1 MHAKSD
7 QELLLSLAED
17 SNESE
22 AHLALD
28 HFFKR
33 HSNKVY
39 NYGLKRALNGEQAH
53 DLVQIVFLQIYRKRR
68 QYNPQYAA
76 LAWLYVITK
85 SELKDYKLRELK
97 DYTKFDD
104 ALSQDALS
112 QTEAH
117 APSIEKAQEVSGYL
131 SDLGERERRIV
142 EERYL
147 NELEYAEIARKLN
160 ESESNIR
167 QIVSRSL
174 RFLKKKHKTST
185 KTRTKTPGE
194 GV

>member
-7 QELLLSLAED
+7 QELLLILAKSAD
-17 SNESE
+17 D
-22 AHLALD
+22 HLSDALANMAVD

-39 NYGLKRALNGEQAH
+39 NYALKRGLNGEQAQ
-53 DLVQIVFLQIYRKRR
+53 DLVQIVFLQIFRKRH
-68 QYNPQYAA
+68 QYNPEHPA

-97 DYTKFDD
+97 DYAEFDD
-104 ALSQDALS
+104 SLS
-112 QTEAH
+112 QTEASV
-117 APSIEKAQEVSGYL
+117 PSIEKAEEVSEIL
-131 SDLGERERRIV
+131 SDLGDREKRIL

-147 NELEYAEIARKLN
+147 NEREYNEIAQILQ

-174 RFLKKKHKTST
+174 KFLKKKH
-185 KTRTKTPGE
+185 TPKGR
-194 GV
+194 GGPA

>member
-7 QELLLSLAED
+7 QELLLSLAQD
-17 SNESE
+17 SDDSQAN
-22 AHLALD
+22 LALD

-39 NYGLKRALNGEQAH
+39 NYSLKRGLNGEQAQ
-53 DLVQIVFLQIYRKRR
+53 DLVQIVFLQIFRKRR
-68 QYNPQYAA
+68 QYNPQYAP
-76 LAWLYVITK
+76 LAWLYVISR

-97 DYTKFDD
+97 GYAEFDD
-104 ALSQDALS
+104 SLS
-112 QTEAH
+112 QTEADT
-117 APSIEKAQEVSGYL
+117 PSIEKAQEVIGYL
-131 SDLGERERRIV
+131 SDLGERERKIV

-147 NELEYAEIARKLN
+147 NEMEYEEIAKMLN

-174 RFLKKKHKTST
+174 RFLKKKYGGNS
-185 KTRTKTPGE
+185 PGE
-194 GV
+194 GL